1 MLDDLKRILGIAP
14 EDTDLDDKLN
24 WIISSVRSRLKLLL
38 GGTDPPEE
46 MNYIIVEVAVVRFN
60 RIGSEGT
67 AAHTVEGESLTFSD
81 SDFDAYMAE
90 IRSFKDSLGQRGRK
104 EALSSYEIRYANL
117 LSADPAGSIRSENRG
132 LC

>member
-1 MLDDLKRILGIAP
+1 MLEDLKRILGIAV

-38 GGTDPPEE
+38 GGMDPPEE
-46 MNYIIVEVAVVRFN
+46 MNFIIVEVVRFN

-67 AAHTVEGESLTFSD
+67 ASHSVEGESLTFSD

-90 IRSFKDSLGQRGRK
+90 IQNFKDSLGQQGAK
-104 EALSSYEIRYANL
+104 GGFKFL
-117 LSADPAGSIRSENRG
+117 
-132 LC
+132 

>member
-1 MLDDLKRILGIAP
+1 MLEDLKRILGIAV

-46 MNYIIVEVAVVRFN
+46 MNFIIVEVRFN

-67 AAHTVEGESLTFSD
+67 ASHSVEGESLTFSD

-90 IRSFKDSLGQRGRK
+90 IQNFKDSLGQQGAK
-104 EALSSYEIRYANL
+104 GGFKFL
-117 LSADPAGSIRSENRG
+117 
-132 LC
+132 

>member
-24 WIISSVRSRLKLLL
+24 WIISSVSSRLKLLL

-90 IRSFKDSLGQRGRK
+90 IRSFKDSLGQQGEK
-104 EALSSYEIRYANL
+104 GGFKFL
-117 LSADPAGSIRSENRG
+117 
-132 LC
+132 

>member
-1 MLDDLKRILGIAP
+1 MLENLKRILGIAV

-46 MNYIIVEVAVVRFN
+46 MNFIIVEVAVVRFN

-67 AAHTVEGESLTFSD
+67 ASHSVEGESLTFSD

-90 IRSFKDSLGQRGRK
+90 IRSFKDSLGQQGAK
-104 EALSSYEIRYANL
+104 GGFKFL
-117 LSADPAGSIRSENRG
+117 
-132 LC
+132 